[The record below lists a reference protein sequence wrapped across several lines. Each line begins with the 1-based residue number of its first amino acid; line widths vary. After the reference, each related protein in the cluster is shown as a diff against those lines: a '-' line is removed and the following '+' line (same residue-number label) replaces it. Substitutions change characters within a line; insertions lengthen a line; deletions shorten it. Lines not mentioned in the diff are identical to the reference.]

1 MFGISRELDDL
12 IYNYMA
18 LLESIFSEDEKLP
31 DLIFQK
37 YGLMKLTVKEVR
49 KLEAMEMI
57 RLYKEDMTLNDI
69 ASRFNMTDSGVYRR
83 MRRWV

>member
-1 MFGISRELDDL
+1 
-12 IYNYMA
+12 MA
-18 LLESIFSEDEKLP
+18 LLESIFSEHEKLP

-37 YGLMKLTVKEVR
+37 YGLMKLTAKEVR

-69 ASRFNMTDSGVYRR
+69 ASRFNMTDSGVYRS
-83 MRRWV
+83 MGRRV